1 MAGSSVSPDGSI
13 IMAGTAGSLVT
24 SAGTWT
30 FANTTANGGNLI
42 LLNGQSAAGGA
53 AVKLEVASGG
63 NLFADNSYGQWWEW
77 NGSSWTS
84 SANPLPS
91 LPPPPPPS
99 TLSADGSTLMAGAG
113 GSLVTSAGTWTF
125 DNTTANGGQL
135 ILLNGKSAANGAAVE
150 LEVANSGNPFAD
162 NSYGQWWE
170 WNGSSW
176 TS

>member
-24 SAGTWT
+24 RAGNWT
-30 FANTTANGGNLI
+30 FADTTANGGNLI

-53 AVKLEVASGG
+53 AVELEVASDG

-84 SANPLPS
+84 STDPLPS
-91 LPPPPPPS
+91 SPPPPPPPPS

-113 GSLVTSAGTWTF
+113 GGLVTSA
-125 DNTTANGGQL
+125 
-135 ILLNGKSAANGAAVE
+135 
-150 LEVANSGNPFAD
+150 
-162 NSYGQWWE
+162 
-170 WNGSSW
+170 
-176 TS
+176 